1 MAIAFYLYIYSSRQ
15 GDESH
20 CSLRLRSGSN
30 DLHRLNSLGGCYN
43 SNFRNFG
50 LTFLEL
56 AVELAAQDCKFSPF
70 GIETHRQIP
79 PYLSTT
85 ICQLIDSPIP
95 VPLPLD
101 FLVKNGSNILPRT
114 SSLIPTPLAV
124 ARRSQFNICH
134 IS

>member
-1 MAIAFYLYIYSSRQ
+1 MKKRSPVKNGDRFLSLYLTATSAILW
-15 GDESH
+15 
-20 CSLRLRSGSN
+20 
-30 DLHRLNSLGGCYN
+30 LN
-43 SNFRNFG
+43 
-50 LTFLEL
+50 FLEV

-101 FLVKNGSNILPRT
+101 FLVKNGSNILPA
-114 SSLIPTPLAV
+114 LP
-124 ARRSQFNICH
+124 H
-134 IS
+134 